1 MNLKMLTNISIIFT
15 VEMIQFAMTRDSG
28 DQMSSEK

>member
-15 VEMIQFAMTRDSG
+15 VEMIQFAMARDSG